1 MLIDC
6 ILTLCTILLR
16 WWSELGLGTTLTFSR
31 DNLIEHYLWN
41 ITMLFEPQYKA
52 FRELT
57 TKVTS
62 MITLIDDVYD
72 KLGSSLEE
80 LELLTHLIDRFG
92 SLLLMFSLTFFFHRL
107 QCVTSE
113 WLI

>member
-1 MLIDC
+1 
-6 ILTLCTILLR
+6 
-16 WWSELGLGTTLTFSR
+16 
-31 DNLIEHYLWN
+31 
-41 ITMLFEPQYKA
+41 MLFEPQYKA

-113 WLI
+113 WLIYLLIGRSMSLKYSDGTFLELVNSPPR